1 MLGWCFIRGTGVTK
15 DQVEA
20 VKWFHKAAEQGYAVS
35 QKWLGA
41 CYMNGWGVA
50 KDQAVAIKWFR
61 EASWQYPR
69 RTYERL
75 PVFHAMRNLLRG
87 EKNFETAGCGDFNEE
102 DSEDLKEED
111 VRDTKEG
118 PEISKKRGTEDP
130 EEKDTEEIPNKVQ
143 KTDSE
148 KIV

>member
-1 MLGWCFIRGTGVTK
+1 MNGCGVVK

-35 QKWLGA
+35 QKWLGD

-61 EASWQYPR
+61 EASWQYPQ

-87 EKNFETAGCGDFNEE
+87 EKNFEAAGCGDLDEE
-102 DSEDLKEED
+102 DSENLKDED
-111 VRDTKEG
+111 VRDAKEG
-118 PEISKKRGTEDP
+118 SEVSKKRGAEHP
-130 EEKDTEEIPNKVQ
+130 EEKDAEEISNKVQ

-148 KIV
+148 KMV